1 MTRLAPGAP
10 TTIDTPRLRLRPP
23 RRDDAGF
30 HHALHADPA
39 THTHAPWEVV
49 HDPAQNRLTLTM
61 WLQHW
66 DDEGFGYWVVE
77 DRSGRA
83 IGMAGVRRL
92 DGEPGLNL
100 AVRLLPGVH
109 GDGLGR
115 EAVRA
120 VVTWAAQWL
129 PGEAVIAVV
138 RPENTP
144 SRRVVQAAG
153 LRRVASVAH
162 AGAPSDAGPSDLWR
176 SPDPEIVLDAADAP
190 REEMLDVWCAVNAS
204 GGSVGFLPDAPRDA
218 VARVLDRHLDVTG
231 PDAPLLVL
239 RDGADA
245 GLLGFCWWVRDPFEL
260 MAHTVVL
267 KRFMVVPDR
276 QGTNLGS
283 LLLAGALAAARDM
296 PDVDLL
302 RLDYRSGSGLGAF
315 YARHGFVETGR
326 VPGLIRVGP
335 GNHRD
340 SVSMARTPSGAPL
353 VFDGRL

>member
-10 TTIDTPRLRLRPP
+10 TTLDTDRLRLRPP
-23 RRDDAGF
+23 RTDDAAF
-30 HHALHADPA
+30 HHALHSDPA
-39 THTHAPWEVV
+39 THAHAPWEVV

-61 WLQHW
+61 WLEHW
-66 DDEGFGYWVVE
+66 ANEGFGYWIVE

-83 IGMAGVRRL
+83 VGMAGVRRL

-100 AVRLLPGVH
+100 AVRLLPGAH
-109 GDGLGR
+109 GQGLGR

-129 PGEAVIAVV
+129 PGEDVVAVV

-144 SRRVVQAAG
+144 SERAVAAAG
-153 LRRVASVAH
+153 LSRVAAVAH
-162 AGAPSDAGPSDLWR
+162 AGAPADTGPSNLWR
-176 SPDPEIVLDAADAP
+176 TPTLAVVGADDAP
-190 REEMLDVWCAVNAS
+190 REEMLDMWCAVNAA

-231 PDAPLLVL
+231 PDAPLVTL
-239 RDGADA
+239 RDAADA
-245 GLLGFCWWVRDPFEL
+245 ALLGFCWWVRDPFEL

-267 KRFMVVPDR
+267 KRFMVAPRR
-276 QGTNLGS
+276 QGSNLGA
-283 LLLAGALAAARDM
+283 LLLAGSLAVARDM

-326 VPGLIRVGP
+326 VPGLIRIGP
-335 GNHRD
+335 GRRRD